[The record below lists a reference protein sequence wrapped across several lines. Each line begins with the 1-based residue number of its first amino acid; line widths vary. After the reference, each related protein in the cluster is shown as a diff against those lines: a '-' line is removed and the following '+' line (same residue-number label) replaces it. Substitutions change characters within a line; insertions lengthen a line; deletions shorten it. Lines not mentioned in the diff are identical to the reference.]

1 MRSAS
6 VFVLLA
12 CAVVL
17 VLSAEEKLQ
26 GPIIGIDLGT
36 TYSCVGVFKDGRIQ
50 IIPNEQGNRITPS
63 YVAFNPDTGERLI
76 GDAAKNQ
83 ASLNPKNTVFDVKR
97 LIGRRFSDSTVQ
109 HDRQLL
115 PFKILNK
122 EDKPYIEVEIK
133 NEKKLFAPEEIS
145 AMVLGKMK
153 EIAETYLGQQLK
165 NAVVTVPAY
174 FNDAQRQATKDAG
187 TIAGLN
193 VVRIINEPTAAA
205 IAYGLDKK
213 NIEQNILVFDLG
225 GGTFDVSILTL
236 DGGVFEVLA
245 TNGDTHLGGEDFDQR
260 VMEHFLKVIKQ
271 KFSKDASKDQR
282 AIAKLR
288 RETEKAKRALSSVPQ
303 VKVEIEA
310 LVDGQDFSETL
321 TRAKF
326 EELNI
331 DLFKKTLKP
340 LENVLKDASLKKSD
354 INEIVLVGGSTRIPK
369 VQQILRDFF
378 NGKELNHGVNPDE
391 AVAHGAAVQGSIL
404 CGEGGDPTK
413 DILLL
418 DVTPLS
424 MGIETV
430 GGIMTKLIERNTVI
444 PAKKSQVF
452 STYQDNQHTVLIQV
466 YQGER
471 QMTKDNV
478 LLGKFELTGIPP
490 APRGVPQIEV
500 TFEIDSNGILNV
512 AAQEKKTG
520 KTEKITITADKGRLS
535 EDEIARMLKEEEEN
549 RDKDRAVRE
558 RIEAHNQLEG
568 FAYNLKNQINDPEKM
583 GGKVPEDDKKKLDEA
598 IKKTLDWLDDNK
610 NAEKDEYDAKRKE
623 LEDTAN
629 PILTKLYQASGGGAG
644 AGGPGG
650 PPPSDE
656 DDGGFQDHDD
666 L

>member
-1 MRSAS
+1 
-6 VFVLLA
+6 
-12 CAVVL
+12 
-17 VLSAEEKLQ
+17 
-26 GPIIGIDLGT
+26 
-36 TYSCVGVFKDGRIQ
+36 
-50 IIPNEQGNRITPS
+50 
-63 YVAFNPDTGERLI
+63 
-76 GDAAKNQ
+76 
-83 ASLNPKNTVFDVKR
+83 
-97 LIGRRFSDSTVQ
+97 
-109 HDRQLL
+109 
-115 PFKILNK
+115 
-122 EDKPYIEVEIK
+122 
-133 NEKKLFAPEEIS
+133 
-145 AMVLGKMK
+145 
-153 EIAETYLGQQLK
+153 
-165 NAVVTVPAY
+165 
-174 FNDAQRQATKDAG
+174 
-187 TIAGLN
+187 
-193 VVRIINEPTAAA
+193 
-205 IAYGLDKK
+205 
-213 NIEQNILVFDLG
+213 
-225 GGTFDVSILTL
+225 
-236 DGGVFEVLA
+236 
-245 TNGDTHLGGEDFDQR
+245 
-260 VMEHFLKVIKQ
+260 
-271 KFSKDASKDQR
+271 
-282 AIAKLR
+282 
-288 RETEKAKRALSSVPQ
+288 
-303 VKVEIEA
+303 
-310 LVDGQDFSETL
+310 
-321 TRAKF
+321 
-326 EELNI
+326 
-331 DLFKKTLKP
+331 
-340 LENVLKDASLKKSD
+340 
-354 INEIVLVGGSTRIPK
+354 
-369 VQQILRDFF
+369 
-378 NGKELNHGVNPDE
+378 VNPDE

-404 CGEGGDPTK
+404 CGEGGESTK
-413 DILLL
+413 DMLLL

-623 LEDTAN
+623 LEDVAN
-629 PILTKLYQASGGGAG
+629 PILTKLYQQSGGG

-650 PPPSDE
+650 PPPPSD
-656 DDGGFQDHDD
+656 DDEGGFQDHDD